1 MSWMIH
7 RIDDRLIHGQVVIA
21 WGERLW
27 PRRIVVADDASAA
40 SGWERE
46 LLGSAAPGIQV
57 DVVTI
62 EAAALDH
69 AAEAARPEGA
79 FLLVRDLQAALRL
92 VELGARVPVFTL
104 GGLHYAPGKEK
115 VNEYVYLDDADRRIA
130 RDLIARGVRL
140 EAQDVPAS
148 RAAALE
154 DLDASVRTA

>member
-1 MSWMIH
+1 VSWALH
-7 RIDDRLIHGQVVIA
+7 RIDDRLIHGQVLVA
-21 WGERLW
+21 WGARLN
-27 PRRIVVADDASAA
+27 PSRIYVVDDGVAASA
-40 SGWERE
+40 WERE
-46 LLGSAAPGIQV
+46 LFKEAAPGIEV
-57 DVVTI
+57 HVAGVA
-62 EAAALDH
+62 EAAAVH
-69 AAEAARPEGA
+69 AEEAAAPRAA
-79 FLLVRDLQAALRL
+79 FLLVRDLDTARRL
-92 VELGARVPVFTL
+92 VEAGARVEEWNV